1 MVRPLSVTMFVA
13 LAAAVTFAPAQRA
26 QAETAIEKRELTP
39 ADAVATTRIV
49 ENQLALGERVET
61 GTTSPDGKRYLLRLV
76 HGDVQRNGDWMDL
89 LTGSLDS
96 LDAAVH
102 PKSCAHFL
110 ATGLGSTRLEF
121 SGDADP
127 TSINLIHWV
136 NNTQVAFLWN
146 DANAIH
152 QVMSVDML
160 SCKHRFLTHSA
171 TDVNSFIFASDG
183 SLLFDALI
191 PRALGAVDSRSL
203 MSA

>member
-1 MVRPLSVTMFVA
+1 
-13 LAAAVTFAPAQRA
+13 
-26 QAETAIEKRELTP
+26 
-39 ADAVATTRIV
+39 
-49 ENQLALGERVET
+49 LGERVET
-61 GTTSPDGKRYLLRLV
+61 GTTSPDGIRYLLRLV
-76 HGDVQRNGDWMDL
+76 HGDVERNGDWMDL
-89 LTGSLDS
+89 FTGSLES
-96 LDAAVH
+96 LDAAAH
-102 PKSCAHFL
+102 PRSCAHLL
-110 ATGLGSTRLEF
+110 ATGLASTRLEF

-146 DANAIH
+146 DANGIH